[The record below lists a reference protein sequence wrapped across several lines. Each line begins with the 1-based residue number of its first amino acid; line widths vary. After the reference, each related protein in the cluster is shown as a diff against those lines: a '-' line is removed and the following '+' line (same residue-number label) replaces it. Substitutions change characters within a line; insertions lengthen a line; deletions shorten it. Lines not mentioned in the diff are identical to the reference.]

1 MNERIKELLNEA
13 TVYALHETKDAVDFL
28 DNPVSKQQ
36 RERQLELFAEAIIR
50 ECCMALHPM
59 LRDMISRGQGQDL
72 ILEHFGI
79 DPKEISMLMRERL
92 MAKMEQQLAEK
103 K

>member
-1 MNERIKELLNEA
+1 MNERIEELWKESRTNEDPG
-13 TVYALHETKDAVDFL
+13 YDYK
-28 DNPVSKQQ
+28 K
-36 RERQLELFAEAIIR
+36 FAEAVIR
-50 ECCMALHPM
+50 ECCIALHPM
-59 LRDMISRGQGQDL
+59 LRDMISRGQGQDM

-92 MAKMEQQLAEK
+92 MAKMEKQLAEK